1 MEFYDD
7 SPATSLFTSDAIVLS
22 GGREQDAI
30 TRQWTFTERIL
41 YISYDFAGKSI
52 SIGIFDDVSRSY
64 VLGLINA
71 TDYQQA
77 ESVLLGIE
85 AEYPDTISSE
95 DFLPD
100 WKTFFTAM
108 DKAVWI
114 EGNVTDYAE
123 DCEQCGDVN
132 VDTFAFLYV
141 PAVPGSALSESSLCL
156 HWEFGCFGGTKYAG
170 TYEDKVD
177 HVRSLLTQMESQAI
191 GNDKRGIKA
200 AINALDAVS

>member
-22 GGREQDAI
+22 GGREQDEV

-85 AEYPDTISSE
+85 AEYPDTVSAN
-95 DFLPD
+95 DFLPV
-100 WKTFFTAM
+100 WETFFAAM
-108 DKAVWI
+108 DKTVWI
-114 EGNVTDYAE
+114 EANVTDASGT
-123 DCEQCGDVN
+123 CEQCGDQN
-132 VDTFAFLYV
+132 VDQFAFLYV

-156 HWEFGCFGGTKYAG
+156 HWEFGCYGGTKYTG

-177 HVRSLLTQMESQAI
+177 HVRSLLTQMKAQAT

-200 AINALDAVS
+200 ALSALDAAS